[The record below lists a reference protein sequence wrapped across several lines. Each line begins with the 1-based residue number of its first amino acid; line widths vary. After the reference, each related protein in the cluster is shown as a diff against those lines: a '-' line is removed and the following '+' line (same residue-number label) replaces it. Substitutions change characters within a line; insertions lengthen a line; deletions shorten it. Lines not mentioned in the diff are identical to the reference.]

1 MEWRQALK
9 RLEVWSNKVEME
21 FTVELE
27 IFARIRHKN
36 PLSFR
41 GYCAEG
47 HERLIAY
54 GDWKFGATK

>member
-1 MEWRQALK
+1 VK

-36 PLSFR
+36 LLSFR